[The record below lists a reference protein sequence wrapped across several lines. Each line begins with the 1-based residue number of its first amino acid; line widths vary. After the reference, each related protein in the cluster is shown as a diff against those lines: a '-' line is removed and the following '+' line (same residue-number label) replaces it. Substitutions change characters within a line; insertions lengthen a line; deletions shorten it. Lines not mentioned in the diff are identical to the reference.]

1 MPVIGYR
8 TYTDRFNKMFVRYIN
23 IRPLTS
29 LSFRET
35 QPLLLRF
42 LHLLHDVQPRE
53 ALRSF
58 RRGRSRRRVEV
69 LPGTSDQMSAIETLL
84 LIDHLWVEPTV
95 IYQGR
100 IGRQIRFC
108 HSKQLISWTRL

>member
-1 MPVIGYR
+1 
-8 TYTDRFNKMFVRYIN
+8 MFVRYTN
-23 IRPLTS
+23 IRLLTS

-53 ALRSF
+53 PLRCF
-58 RRGRSRRRVEV
+58 RRGRSRRRAEV
-69 LPGTSDQMSAIETLL
+69 LPGISDQMSAIETFL
-84 LIDHLWVEPTV
+84 LINPLWVVEPTV

-100 IGRQIRFC
+100 IGRQI
-108 HSKQLISWTRL
+108 H